1 MAAGFDVEHIP
12 VNKRN
17 LSATLLSSSISSSTE
32 TITVDSASVLPS
44 AKFYATITPANGLSN
59 NTNSEIILVRSVS
72 GNTLT
77 VTRGQRGTTAHA
89 FDAGAVLFNSTCFQD
104 TPYDASEI
112 LTTQNETYTDV
123 QGLIAA
129 INDGRP
135 IIMNTYY
142 GTDDMGGQTIVTSAQ
157 LVNMMGISQTIT
169 IQYLTDNRIVKVTID
184 PETGAIT
191 RSGSTICTTIM
202 SPGTTVLQ
210 DIGTIASN
218 TSTRINSAG
227 FLVGKAYSS
236 AGYAAMAWLDSSRT
250 IPLAGIPHNQSN
262 GNIQVAFCVPVRS
275 FQQIYWSASGS
286 GKSQLETVKVV
297 NAMIS

>member
-157 LVNMMGISQTIT
+157 LVDMMGISQTIT
-169 IQYLTDNRIVKVTID
+169 IQYLTDNRIVRVTID
-184 PETGAIT
+184 PDTGAIT

-227 FLVGKAYSS
+227 FLTGKAYSS

-250 IPLAGIPHNQSN
+250 IPLAGIPYNQSN
-262 GNIQVAFCVPVRS
+262 GNIQVAFCVPVRA

>member
-1 MAAGFDVEHIP
+1 MATGFDVEHIP

-17 LSATLLSSSISSSTE
+17 LSATLLSSSISSSAE
-32 TITVDSASVLPS
+32 TIVVDSATVLPS

-77 VTRGQRGTTAHA
+77 VTRGQRGTTARA

-157 LVNMMGISQTIT
+157 LVNMMGLSQTIT

-218 TSTRINSAG
+218 TSTRITNSG
-227 FLVGKAYSS
+227 FLVGKAFSS
-236 AGYAAMAWLDSSRT
+236 AGYAAMAWLDSARS
-250 IPLAGIPHNQSN
+250 IPLAGIPYNQSN

>member
-1 MAAGFDVEHIP
+1 MAEGFDVEHIP

-77 VTRGQRGTTAHA
+77 VTRGQRGTTARA

-157 LVNMMGISQTIT
+157 LVDMMGISQTIT
-169 IQYLTDNRIVKVTID
+169 IQYLTDNRIVRVTID
-184 PETGAIT
+184 PSTGAIT

-218 TSTRINSAG
+218 TSTRITSAG

-236 AGYAAMAWLDSSRT
+236 AGYMAMAWLDSSRT
-250 IPLAGIPHNQSN
+250 IPLAGIPYNQSN
-262 GNIQVAFCVPVRS
+262 GNIQVAFCVPVRA

>member
-1 MAAGFDVEHIP
+1 MAGGFDVEHIP

-123 QGLIAA
+123 NGLIAA

-157 LVNMMGISQTIT
+157 LVDMMGISQTIT
-169 IQYLTDNRIVKVTID
+169 IQYLTDNRIVRVTID
-184 PETGAIT
+184 PGTGAIT

-218 TSTRINSAG
+218 TSTRITNAG

-236 AGYAAMAWLDSSRT
+236 AGYMAMAWLDSARS
-250 IPLAGIPHNQSN
+250 IPLAGIPYNQSN
-262 GNIQVAFCVPVRS
+262 GNIQVAFCVPVRA

>member
-1 MAAGFDVEHIP
+1 MAGGFDVEHIP

-32 TITVDSASVLPS
+32 TITVDSATVLPS

-77 VTRGQRGTTAHA
+77 VTRGQRGTTARA

-157 LVNMMGISQTIT
+157 LVDMMGISQTIT
-169 IQYLTDNRIVKVTID
+169 IQYLTDNRIVRVTID
-184 PETGAIT
+184 PGTGAIT
-191 RSGSTICTTIM
+191 RSGSTICTKII

-250 IPLAGIPHNQSN
+250 IPLAGIPYNQSN
-262 GNIQVAFCVPVRS
+262 VNIQVAFCVPVRS

>member
-1 MAAGFDVEHIP
+1 MATGFDVEHIP

-17 LSATLLSSSISSSTE
+17 LSATLLSSSISSSAE
-32 TITVDSASVLPS
+32 TIVVDSATVLPS

-77 VTRGQRGTTAHA
+77 VTRGQRGTTARA

-157 LVNMMGISQTIT
+157 LVNMMGLSQTIT

-218 TSTRINSAG
+218 TSTRITNAG
-227 FLVGKAYSS
+227 FLVGKAFSS
-236 AGYAAMAWLDSSRT
+236 AGYAAMAWLDSARS
-250 IPLAGIPHNQSN
+250 IPLAGIPYNQSN

>member
-1 MAAGFDVEHIP
+1 MATGFDVEHIP

-17 LSATLLSSSISSSTE
+17 LSATLLSSSISSSAE
-32 TITVDSASVLPS
+32 TIVVDSATVLPS

-77 VTRGQRGTTAHA
+77 VTRGQRGTTARA

-157 LVNMMGISQTIT
+157 LVDMMGISQTIT
-169 IQYLTDNRIVKVTID
+169 IQYLTDNRIVRVTID
-184 PETGAIT
+184 PGTGAIT

-250 IPLAGIPHNQSN
+250 IPLAGIPYNQSN
-262 GNIQVAFCVPVRS
+262 GNIQVAFCVPVRA

>member
-1 MAAGFDVEHIP
+1 MAGGFDVEHIP
-12 VNKRN
+12 VNKSN
-17 LSATLLSSSISSSTE
+17 LAATLLSSSISSSTE
-32 TITVDSASVLPS
+32 TITVDSASILPS

-77 VTRGQRGTTAHA
+77 VTRGQRGTTARA
-89 FDAGAVLFNSTCFQD
+89 FDAGAILFNSTCFQD

-123 QGLIAA
+123 NGLIAA

-135 IIMNTYY
+135 IIMNQYY
-142 GTDDMGGQTIVTSAQ
+142 GTSDMGGQIIITSAT
-157 LVNMMGISQTIT
+157 LTDMMGISQDILL
-169 IQYLTDNRIVKVTID
+169 QYLMDNRIVRVNID
-184 PETGAIT
+184 PDTGAIT
-191 RSGSTICTTIM
+191 RGGSNIVTTII
-202 SPGTTVLQ
+202 SPSNTVLQ
-210 DIGTIASN
+210 DIGTIS
-218 TSTRINSAG
+218 STTTTQITSAG

-250 IPLAGIPHNQSN
+250 IPLAGIPYNQSN
-262 GNIQVAFCVPVRS
+262 GNIQVAFCVPVRAY
-275 FQQIYWSASGS
+275 QTIYWTASGS

-297 NAMIS
+297 RAMTS

>member
-77 VTRGQRGTTAHA
+77 VTRGQRGTTACA

-135 IIMNTYY
+135 IIMNTFY

-157 LVNMMGISQTIT
+157 LVDMTGISQTIT
-169 IQYLTDNRIVKVTID
+169 IQYLTDNRIVRVTID
-184 PETGAIT
+184 PATGAIT

-218 TSTRINSAG
+218 TSTRITKAG
-227 FLVGKAYSS
+227 FLVGKAFSS
-236 AGYAAMAWLDSSRT
+236 AGYEAMAWLDSART
-250 IPLAGIPHNQSN
+250 IPLAGIPYNQSN

-275 FQQIYWSASGS
+275 FQQIYWSASGP
-286 GKSQLETVKVV
+286 GKSRLEIVKVV

>member
-129 INDGRP
+129 INEIGRAH
-135 IIMNTYY
+135 
-142 GTDDMGGQTIVTSAQ
+142 V
-157 LVNMMGISQTIT
+157 
-169 IQYLTDNRIVKVTID
+169 
-184 PETGAIT
+184 
-191 RSGSTICTTIM
+191 
-202 SPGTTVLQ
+202 
-210 DIGTIASN
+210 
-218 TSTRINSAG
+218 
-227 FLVGKAYSS
+227 
-236 AGYAAMAWLDSSRT
+236 
-250 IPLAGIPHNQSN
+250 
-262 GNIQVAFCVPVRS
+262 
-275 FQQIYWSASGS
+275 
-286 GKSQLETVKVV
+286 
-297 NAMIS
+297 

>member
-157 LVNMMGISQTIT
+157 LVDMMGISQTIT
-169 IQYLTDNRIVKVTID
+169 IQYLTDNRIVRVTID
-184 PETGAIT
+184 PGTGAIT

-227 FLVGKAYSS
+227 FLTGKAYSS

-250 IPLAGIPHNQSN
+250 IPLAGIPYNQSN
-262 GNIQVAFCVPVRS
+262 GNIQVAFCVPVRA

>member
-157 LVNMMGISQTIT
+157 LVDMMGISQTIT
-169 IQYLTDNRIVKVTID
+169 IQYLTDNRIVRVTID
-184 PETGAIT
+184 PGTGAIT

-250 IPLAGIPHNQSN
+250 IPLAGIPYNQSN

>member
-1 MAAGFDVEHIP
+1 MATGFDVEHIP

-17 LSATLLSSSISSSTE
+17 LSATLLSSSISSSAE
-32 TITVDSASVLPS
+32 TIVVDSATVLPS

-77 VTRGQRGTTAHA
+77 VTRGQRGTTARA

-157 LVNMMGISQTIT
+157 LVNMMGLSQTIT

-218 TSTRINSAG
+218 TSTRITNAG

-236 AGYAAMAWLDSSRT
+236 AGYAAMAWLDSARS
-250 IPLAGIPHNQSN
+250 IPLAGIPYNQSN

>member
-1 MAAGFDVEHIP
+1 MTAGFDVEHIP

-77 VTRGQRGTTAHA
+77 VTRGQRGTTAQA

-157 LVNMMGISQTIT
+157 LVDMMGISQTIT
-169 IQYLTDNRIVKVTID
+169 IQYLTDNRIVRVTID
-184 PETGAIT
+184 PSTGAIT

-210 DIGTIASN
+210 DIGTIESN

-227 FLVGKAYSS
+227 FLTGKAYSS
-236 AGYAAMAWLDSSRT
+236 AGYEAMAWLDSSRT
-250 IPLAGIPHNQSN
+250 IPLAGIPYNLSN
-262 GNIQVAFCVPVRS
+262 GNIQVAFCVPVRA

-286 GKSQLETVKVV
+286 GKSQLEIVKVV
-297 NAMIS
+297 NAMIL

>member
-32 TITVDSASVLPS
+32 TITVDSATVLPS

-77 VTRGQRGTTAHA
+77 VTRGQRGTTARA
-89 FDAGAVLFNSTCFQD
+89 FDTGAVLFNSTCFQD

-157 LVNMMGISQTIT
+157 LVDMMGISQTIT
-169 IQYLTDNRIVKVTID
+169 IQYLTDNRIVRVTID
-184 PETGAIT
+184 PGTGAIT

-250 IPLAGIPHNQSN
+250 IPLAGIPYNQSN

>member
-77 VTRGQRGTTAHA
+77 VTRGQRGTTAQA

-157 LVNMMGISQTIT
+157 LVDMMGISQTIT
-169 IQYLTDNRIVKVTID
+169 IQYLTDNRIVRVTID
-184 PETGAIT
+184 PDTGAIT

-218 TSTRINSAG
+218 TSTRITNAG

-250 IPLAGIPHNQSN
+250 IPLAGIPYNQSN
-262 GNIQVAFCVPVRS
+262 GNIQVAFCVPVRA

>member
-59 NTNSEIILVRSVS
+59 NANSEIILVRSVS

-77 VTRGQRGTTAHA
+77 VTRGQRGTTARA

-112 LTTQNETYTDV
+112 LTTQNGTYTDV
-123 QGLIAA
+123 QGLISA

-135 IIMNTYY
+135 IIMNTYH

-157 LVNMMGISQTIT
+157 LVNMMGLSQTIT

-218 TSTRINSAG
+218 TSTRITNAG
-227 FLVGKAYSS
+227 FLTGKAYSS
-236 AGYAAMAWLDSSRT
+236 AGYAAMAWLDPSRT
-250 IPLAGIPHNQSN
+250 IPLAGIPYNQSN
-262 GNIQVAFCVPVRS
+262 GNIQVAFCVPVRA
-275 FQQIYWSASGS
+275 FQRIYWSASGS

>member
-1 MAAGFDVEHIP
+1 MSAGFDVEHIP

-157 LVNMMGISQTIT
+157 LVDMMGISQTIT
-169 IQYLTDNRIVKVTID
+169 IQYLSDNRIVRVTID
-184 PETGAIT
+184 PATGAIT

-250 IPLAGIPHNQSN
+250 IPLAGIPYNQSN

>member
-1 MAAGFDVEHIP
+1 MIAGFDVEHIP

-157 LVNMMGISQTIT
+157 LVDMMGISQTIT
-169 IQYLTDNRIVKVTID
+169 IQYLTDNRIVRVTID
-184 PETGAIT
+184 PGTGAIT

-227 FLVGKAYSS
+227 FLTGKAYSS

-250 IPLAGIPHNQSN
+250 IPLAGIPYNQSN
-262 GNIQVAFCVPVRS
+262 GNIQVAFCVPVRA

>member
-17 LSATLLSSSISSSTE
+17 LSATLLSSSISSSAE
-32 TITVDSASVLPS
+32 TIVVDSATVLPS

-77 VTRGQRGTTAHA
+77 VTRGQRGTTARA

-157 LVNMMGISQTIT
+157 LVNMMGLSQTIT

-218 TSTRINSAG
+218 TSTRITNAG

-236 AGYAAMAWLDSSRT
+236 AGYMAMAWLDSARS
-250 IPLAGIPHNQSN
+250 IPLAGIPYNQSN
-262 GNIQVAFCVPVRS
+262 GNIQVAFCVPVRA

>member
-1 MAAGFDVEHIP
+1 MAEGFDVEHIP

-142 GTDDMGGQTIVTSAQ
+142 GTNDMGGQTIVTSAQ
-157 LVNMMGISQTIT
+157 LVDMMGISQTIT
-169 IQYLTDNRIVKVTID
+169 IRYLTDNRIVRVTID
-184 PETGAIT
+184 PDTGAIT

-218 TSTRINSAG
+218 TSTRITSAG
-227 FLVGKAYSS
+227 FLTGKAYSS
-236 AGYAAMAWLDSSRT
+236 AGYMAMAWLDSSRT
-250 IPLAGIPHNQSN
+250 IPLAGIPYNQSN
-262 GNIQVAFCVPVRS
+262 GNIQVAFCVPVRA

-286 GKSQLETVKVV
+286 GKSQLEAVKVV

>member
-1 MAAGFDVEHIP
+1 MAEGFDVEHIP

-77 VTRGQRGTTAHA
+77 VTRGQRGTTARA

-135 IIMNTYY
+135 IIMNTYC

-157 LVNMMGISQTIT
+157 LVDMMGISQTIT
-169 IQYLTDNRIVKVTID
+169 IQYLTDNRIVRVTID
-184 PETGAIT
+184 PSTGAIT

-218 TSTRINSAG
+218 TSTRITSAG
-227 FLVGKAYSS
+227 FLTGKAYSS

-250 IPLAGIPHNQSN
+250 IPLAGIPYNQSN